1 VGQDREERPRRRVT
15 ARARVLLWAP
25 VALLLGYEFYLSAQ
39 SGRDLPVFGPWFSGK
54 DKVEHLAYFFLT
66 GLCAVRSARFGENW
80 SRAKT
85 AVFLLLAAVL
95 WGCSDEIHQSYTPG
109 RSVEI
114 GDVLADVAGVAL
126 AVTLGERFLRKVGLD
141 QTAR

>member
-1 VGQDREERPRRRVT
+1 MT
-15 ARARVLLWAP
+15 ARVRVLLWAP
-25 VALLLGYEFYLSAQ
+25 VALLLGYEFILSAQ
-39 SGRDLPVFGPWFSGK
+39 SPSGLPDMGPWFWEK
-54 DKVEHLAYFFLT
+54 DKVEHALYFFVT
-66 GLCAVRSARFGENW
+66 GLLAVRAARFGEGW
-80 SRAKT
+80 GRAKT

-126 AVTLGERFLRKVGLD
+126 AAAFGEKILRKIGLG
-141 QTAR
+141 RVIH